1 MMFLLLCGKIAN
13 QAKEGAA
20 SWPEDAGL
28 QPRIVNESNVL
39 FLCHP

>member
-1 MMFLLLCGKIAN
+1 MMFLLLCGKIAI
-13 QAKEGAA
+13 QAKEGVA
-20 SWPEDAGL
+20 SWQKDAGL